1 MTGTEIIEF
10 LSGNVGDI
18 TTAVGAVAGSLITAI
33 FLRNNTSI
41 KEFEKIKA
49 GRFDEVTEELLKTG
63 KMTYTEF
70 YKAKNFLSVA
80 KKADKYSNKVQFDS
94 VNTYDFDWFI
104 RFYENVGNISNDEMQ
119 EIWAK
124 ILAGEINKPHSF
136 SLRTIEVLKNMG
148 KEEAELFTKICKCCF
163 SSYNSLFLPFYKGYM
178 ESKGITY
185 SMIMYMSE
193 QGLMYNDG
201 TLVMRIPINKENNV
215 LLINENLLLTAR
227 SEDEKIKEIKIKQFP
242 LTVVGRELASLI
254 GGMPGEEDFLSFAK
268 EIKPPR
274 GVVLEMHRIQAVCG
288 DEISFDESNL
298 LLE

>member
-163 SSYNSLFLPFYKGYM
+163 SSHNSLFLPFYEGYM

-227 SEDEKIKEIKIKQFP
+227 SEDEKIKEINIKQFP

-268 EIKPPR
+268 EIKPPK
-274 GVVLEMHRIQAVCG
+274 GVVLEMHRIHAVCG
-288 DEISFDESNL
+288 DEISFNESNL